1 MFFQSG
7 VIAHELEFVSHK
19 VRSRLD
25 EIKRGELERLRHLA
39 SKQYDIENGL
49 NTSHGKVGT
58 ANDKEHIDH
67 ANPHTFEIE
76 DLKKLIAKSTQV
88 SINFSFC
95 YCLLV
100 KYLKKYFY
108 QDLAEADRKRRE
120 EFKEYEMLKEF
131 EKQEKLKSLDD
142 VHRAE
147 MEKQLKEQEEKHK
160 KHQPVSV

>member
-1 MFFQSG
+1 M
-7 VIAHELEFVSHK
+7 EFVSHK

-39 SKQYDIENGL
+39 SKQYEIENGL

-88 SINFSFC
+88 SINFSCC

-108 QDLAEADRKRRE
+108 
-120 EFKEYEMLKEF
+120 
-131 EKQEKLKSLDD
+131 
-142 VHRAE
+142 
-147 MEKQLKEQEEKHK
+147 
-160 KHQPVSV
+160 